1 MKIAFITHS
10 IHGHG
15 GVPNYVSSLAK
26 SMAAEHEIYLF
37 SVHAEGISNANI
49 HHRKIWGLDGSGL
62 VQTLTFTL
70 TSALSLYLSRFRESG
85 RFDIIHTH
93 GNYTG
98 LENVMTSH
106 FCEAVELERLWT
118 QKSGVSLFQKI
129 YRLGTTFL
137 EKRMVKGAKGKALIV
152 PSSRMKLE
160 MIRRHGANADSIVVV
175 YSGVDSERYDPGHI
189 SLYRADVRRRH
200 SIGNDA
206 SVVLFVGGDWE
217 RKGLAFAINALSDMD
232 CTEAILL
239 VIGEGD
245 VDAYR
250 QIARER
256 RVEGRVIFT
265 GPMKE
270 VWKYYAAS
278 DVLVLPTLNEA
289 FGLVVLEAMSMRL
302 PILVSSLA
310 GASELI
316 EDGLNGLLIKDPTDA
331 FEIAHKLDAIL
342 SNQRLRTQ
350 LGKEGRQTARKYTWD
365 IVAQKHI
372 EVYKW
377 VLDGKST
384 KWPNPGPTGRV
395 GR

>member
-10 IHGHG
+10 VHGHG
-15 GVPNYVSSLAK
+15 GVPNYVSSLAR
-26 SMAAEHEIYLF
+26 SMAADHEISLF
-37 SVHAEGISNANI
+37 CVNVEGPGSTNI
-49 HHRKIWGLDGSGL
+49 RHRKVWGLNGNGL
-62 VQTLTFTL
+62 VHSLTFSL
-70 TSALSLYLSRFRESG
+70 TSALLLFLSRFRKSG

-98 LENVMTSH
+98 LEDVMTSH
-106 FCEAVELERLWT
+106 YCEALELERLRT
-118 QKSGVSLFQKI
+118 QNSRVPIFQKLQ
-129 YRLGTTFL
+129 RLGTTFL
-137 EKRMVKGAKGKALIV
+137 EKQMVRGAKKKALIV
-152 PSSRMKLE
+152 PSKRMKLD
-160 MIRRHGANADSIVVV
+160 MIRQHDANADSIVVV

-250 QIARER
+250 QIARWLG
-256 RVEGRVIFT
+256 VDGRVIFT

-270 VWKYYAAS
+270 VWKYYTAS

-331 FEIAHKLDAIL
+331 SEIAHKLDAIL
-342 SNQRLRTQ
+342 SNKRLRTH